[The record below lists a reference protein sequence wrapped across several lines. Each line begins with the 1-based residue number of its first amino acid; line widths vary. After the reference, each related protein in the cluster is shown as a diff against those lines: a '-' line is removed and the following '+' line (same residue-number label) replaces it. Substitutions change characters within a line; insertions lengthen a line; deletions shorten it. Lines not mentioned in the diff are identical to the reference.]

1 MRNINYRWIVLASG
15 FVILFFNGGS
25 RFAFGLML
33 KPMTEDLNWSRSSL
47 SLVVATFMVV
57 SALSMPLVGRLIDL
71 YGTKVVMGVGA
82 VIGGIGI
89 GLVYYVSSL
98 WHLFLVY
105 GLIYAVGHAAT
116 NIAPVGIWVSRWFP
130 QNRGIATSVAV
141 AGNAGGQLV
150 IISILASLANSLG
163 WRISYGLLAIA
174 NLVVVVPIILRAV
187 KSRSMEGPADTHD
200 RQQVLREKL
209 SWFSQLSEIL
219 KAREIYILILV
230 YTICGFQDFFVAT
243 HVVAFALDHD
253 VPNILAG
260 NLLSL
265 MGVMGVMGVLLSG
278 LMSDSYGARR
288 PTILCFAVRIGVI
301 GLILWSQSM
310 PFIIL
315 FAMGYGFTF
324 LITAP
329 LTVVFAQNLFRSAQV
344 QTVTGLINM
353 VHQIAGGLGAF
364 VGAAMFDNWGGY
376 QEMFVL
382 ILVMSTVALVG
393 TTFINERPLSATTIQ
408 STG

>member
-33 KPMTEDLNWSRSSL
+33 KPMTEDSDWSRSSL

-57 SALSMPLVGRLIDL
+57 SALSMPLVGRLIDI
-71 YGTKVVMGVGA
+71 YGTKMVMAVGA
-82 VIGGIGI
+82 IIGGVGI

-98 WHLFLVY
+98 WQLFLVY

-150 IISILASLANSLG
+150 IISILASLAVSLG

-174 NLVVVVPIILRAV
+174 NLVVVVPIVLKAV
-187 KSRSMEGPADTHD
+187 KPRSREGPLEIDS
-200 RQQVLREKL
+200 RQTVLRER
-209 SWFSQLSEIL
+209 SDSAFQLSTIL
-219 KAREIYILILV
+219 KSKEMCILILV

-260 NLLSL
+260 NLLAL
-265 MGVMGVMGVLLSG
+265 MGVMGVIGVLISG
-278 LMSDSYGARR
+278 LMSDSFGASR
-288 PTILCFAVRIGVI
+288 PTVLCFAIRIGAFA
-301 GLILWSQSM
+301 LILWSQSM

-315 FAMGYGFTF
+315 FAMAYGFTF

-329 LTVVFAQNLFRSAQV
+329 LTVVFAQNLFGSSQV
-344 QTVTGLINM
+344 GTITGIINM
-353 VHQIAGGLGAF
+353 VHQIAGGVGAF
-364 VGAAMFDNWGGY
+364 VGAAMFDYWGGY
-376 QEMFVL
+376 DGMFVL
-382 ILVMSTVALVG
+382 ILALSAVALVA
-393 TTFINERPLSATTIQ
+393 TTFVDDKQSAAKIQ
-408 STG
+408 PTS